1 MNFESLTILP
11 GTNKAGEPEHFAPV
25 TLHPGELCAIA
36 GNTGAGKSRLIG
48 YAMAVALRYVPLRGG
63 ILINNVPV
71 TLADRSSLS
80 KELIAH
86 LSQSMRFVLDLSVRE
101 FLKLH
106 CQCRNHPEISPDDVL
121 TMANQITP
129 EPVLP
134 EESLNLLSGGQTR
147 ALMIADL
154 ACICDSPI
162 VLIDEIEN
170 AGIDKK
176 AALRLLTDQSKLVL
190 IVTHDPHTALM
201 ASTRLAMKGGEVC
214 RIRKRTEAEKTLY
227 AELDA
232 AYECQKH
239 LQELLRQGE
248 ELL

>member
-36 GNTGAGKSRLIG
+36 GNTGAGKSRLIKDIEQLVNG
-48 YAMAVALRYVPLRGG
+48 DGISRRG

-106 CQCRNHPEISPDDVL
+106 CQCRNHPEISPDHG
-121 TMANQITP
+121 
-129 EPVLP
+129 EP
-134 EESLNLLSGGQTR
+134 
-147 ALMIADL
+147 DH
-154 ACICDSPI
+154 
-162 VLIDEIEN
+162 
-170 AGIDKK
+170 AGAGSTGRKFK
-176 AALRLLTDQSKLVL
+176 PPKRRP
-190 IVTHDPHTALM
+190 DPGTYDRRPCL
-201 ASTRLAMKGGEVC
+201 
-214 RIRKRTEAEKTLY
+214 
-227 AELDA
+227 
-232 AYECQKH
+232 H
-239 LQELLRQGE
+239 L
-248 ELL
+248 

>member
-1 MNFESLTILP
+1 
-11 GTNKAGEPEHFAPV
+11 
-25 TLHPGELCAIA
+25 
-36 GNTGAGKSRLIG
+36 
-48 YAMAVALRYVPLRGG
+48 
-63 ILINNVPV
+63 
-71 TLADRSSLS
+71 
-80 KELIAH
+80 
-86 LSQSMRFVLDLSVRE
+86 
-101 FLKLH
+101 
-106 CQCRNHPEISPDDVL
+106 
-121 TMANQITP
+121 
-129 EPVLP
+129 
-134 EESLNLLSGGQTR
+134 
-147 ALMIADL
+147 MIADL

-232 AYECQKH
+232 AYERQKH

>member
-36 GNTGAGKSRLIG
+36 GNTGAGKSRLIKDIEQLVNG
-48 YAMAVALRYVPLRGG
+48 DGISRRG
-63 ILINNVPV
+63 ILINDVPV

-121 TMANQITP
+121 AMANQITP
-129 EPVLP
+129 TGRKFKPP
-134 EESLNLLSGGQTR
+134 KR
-147 ALMIADL
+147 R
-154 ACICDSPI
+154 P
-162 VLIDEIEN
+162 
-170 AGIDKK
+170 
-176 AALRLLTDQSKLVL
+176 
-190 IVTHDPHTALM
+190 DPGTYDRRPCL
-201 ASTRLAMKGGEVC
+201 
-214 RIRKRTEAEKTLY
+214 
-227 AELDA
+227 
-232 AYECQKH
+232 H
-239 LQELLRQGE
+239 L
-248 ELL
+248 

>member
-1 MNFESLTILP
+1 MNFESLPILP
-11 GTNKAGEPEHFAPV
+11 GTNKAGEPEQFAPF

-36 GNTGAGKSRLIG
+36 GNTGSGKSRLIKDIEQLVNSDG
-48 YAMAVALRYVPLRGG
+48 ISRRN
-63 ILINNVPV
+63 ILINDAPVPL
-71 TLADRSSLS
+71 TDRSG
-80 KELIAH
+80 
-86 LSQSMRFVLDLSVRE
+86 LSVQE

-106 CQCRNHPEISPDDVL
+106 CQCRNHPDISPDDVL
-121 TMANQITP
+121 AMANQITP

-201 ASTRLAMKGGEVC
+201 ASTRLAMKGGEIC
-214 RIRKRTEAEKTLY
+214 RIRRRTETEKALY
-227 AELDA
+227 TELDA
-232 AYECQKH
+232 AYERQKH

>member
-36 GNTGAGKSRLIG
+36 GNTGAGKSRLIKDIEQLVNG
-48 YAMAVALRYVPLRGG
+48 DGISRRG
-63 ILINNVPV
+63 ILINDVPV

-121 TMANQITP
+121 ALANQITP

-232 AYECQKH
+232 AYERQKH